1 MDGSPSQ
8 PALEG
13 RDRRIPRVA
22 GMANVI
28 ASDFLVRRLS
38 ALADFRIAGLGEV
51 TKSRHG
57 VQESFPSAPR
67 ISAEI
72 SEQPFPEMRD
82 YTDDHFFSADRTRR
96 ARR

>member
-51 TKSRHG
+51 TKC
-57 VQESFPSAPR
+57 
-67 ISAEI
+67 
-72 SEQPFPEMRD
+72 
-82 YTDDHFFSADRTRR
+82 
-96 ARR
+96 